1 MSSNE
6 ASDGIAE
13 GNDNEMPANTYADT
27 AYDVPV
33 LTSNGQTVLHPEIG
47 FYEGLINNLLA
58 DGYQMCVDLCGVD
71 YCKNL
76 TRKLPNGT
84 KAERFE
90 LVVNFL
96 DLSEKRRIRVRVQ
109 LPEDDPKVPSI
120 SMIYPGA
127 EAMEREASDM
137 FGFVFEGH
145 PDPTP
150 ILLPEGWMGHPLR
163 KDFSMGRIP
172 VQFKAVEG
180 R

>member
-1 MSSNE
+1 MSSVQ
-6 ASDGIAE
+6 ASEGTAE
-13 GNDNEMPANTYADT
+13 GNGDTAPDNAHTDT
-27 AYDVPV
+27 AYDVSV
-33 LTSNGQTVLHPEIG
+33 QNSNGQIVLHPEMLL
-47 FYEGLINNLLA
+47 YESLIKNLAA

-71 YCKNL
+71 YYKNL
-76 TRKLPNGT
+76 TRELPNDV
-84 KAERFE
+84 KAGRFE
-90 LVVNFL
+90 LVINFL
-96 DLSEKRRIRVRVQ
+96 DLLGKRRIRVRVQ

-150 ILLPEGWMGHPLR
+150 ILLPEGWVGHPLR

>member
-6 ASDGIAE
+6 APDVIAE
-13 GNDNEMPANTYADT
+13 GNDDDMPENTHTDM

-33 LTSNGQTVLHPEIG
+33 SSSNDQIVLHPEIG
-47 FYEGLINNLLA
+47 FYESLINNLLA
-58 DGYQMCVDLCGVD
+58 DGYQMCIDLCGVD
-71 YCKNL
+71 YFKNL
-76 TRKLPNGT
+76 TRKLPNDAT
-84 KAERFE
+84 AERFE
-90 LVVNFL
+90 LVINLL
-96 DLSEKRRIRVRVQ
+96 DLSAKRRIRVRVQ

-150 ILLPEGWMGHPLR
+150 ILLPEGWVGRPLR